1 MYSSI
6 VQWFMMYT
14 IPPNRMSLSEM
25 HEPMMQCRVCN
36 AAEAAGQGG
45 TWIGEGVAWQGAC

>member
-6 VQWFMMYT
+6 VQWFTMYT
-14 IPPNRMSLSEM
+14 IPPNRMSLSEV